1 MKTDEMYKQRKCM
14 RIDKSRL
21 QVRSEKMVQRQE
33 KKINNWGSVPNP
45 INARTHDDDDDDN
58 NMTMKIGDE
67 DGSNKIFVNSEILK
81 N

>member
-14 RIDKSRL
+14 RIDKSWF
-21 QVRSEKMVQRQE
+21 QVRKEKRVQRQE

-45 INARTHDDDDDDN
+45 INARIHDDDDDN

-67 DGSNKIFVNSEILK
+67 DGNNKIFVSSEILK